1 MKIYHSRFEFL
12 SLGRILE
19 IRCLK
24 HSNKPRK
31 FSREDPLFDFVGVL
45 SKNTSKN
52 ASMVFSYIFIFH
64 KTIKQKLLKTW
75 TLRDVLQEIIIIM
88 SSPHWTVFVLLIDAW
103 RNIPYVTRLLQR
115 SSLQD
120 VSYMIGHRDIKTTLR

>member
-64 KTIKQKLLKTW
+64 KTIKLCAFLSQVLTDNSSSGPRYDHKDTPSRVKAKKGQKQHWCTFSGLDNSPKLF
-75 TLRDVLQEIIIIM
+75 
-88 SSPHWTVFVLLIDAW
+88 SS
-103 RNIPYVTRLLQR
+103 
-115 SSLQD
+115 
-120 VSYMIGHRDIKTTLR
+120 IKHFSDHGA